1 VLCDTA
7 FVNSK
12 ARAVLLVILV
22 ACICVA
28 VTGGMVWYR
37 SRQMSAG
44 QLLKRMP
51 TVDALV
57 LYINFEKLRQAGL
70 VQLLDGSKAGE
81 DPEYQAFARKTDF
94 HWAQDL
100 DAAALAVSP
109 SGKYIVARGRFD
121 WKSLRAFVD
130 SEGGDCYNTLCKLPG
145 STLDRRISFLPLQ
158 SNVMAMAISTDD
170 GAAVRLSGTAAGPDP
185 DVPDAPV
192 WISLPA
198 SVLKSEELPE
208 GTVSFARSIAGAD
221 RVVLKFVPDGSKLA
235 AKLDVLCRN
244 DGDAAK
250 VAQDLQQKTEVLRSM
265 IAHAHAKPTSADL
278 AGVLTAGTFR
288 ARGRRVTGYW
298 PIERAFVEATIG
310 AR

>member
-221 RVVLKFVPDGSKLA
+221 RVVLKFVPEGNKLA

-250 VAQDLQQKTEVLRSM
+250 VAQDLQQKTELLRSM
-265 IAHAHAKPTSADL
+265 IAHAHAKPTPADL
-278 AGVLTAGTFR
+278 AGVLTAGTFQ
-288 ARGRRVTGYW
+288 AHGRRVAGYW
-298 PIERAFVEATIG
+298 PIDRSFVEATIG